1 MAEKAVV
8 QEGSLAGLEPI
19 GMAAYVN
26 NNVMGMLHRVSAM
39 FTMRKWSDRCFELS
53 WAVPWLQ
60 NSERRIA
67 QTAAA
72 AITRHN
78 HDSVFGPALDEV
90 QSGAAAAGGHT
101 SVIVERSHLQFDRSA
116 SLSDTVYGT
125 VGALLV
131 QHSVNLLCVA
141 GCVCFS
147 ANSYVT
153 SVLLTQPGVLVLE

>member
-1 MAEKAVV
+1 M

-26 NNVMGMLHRVSAM
+26 NNILGTLQRVSAM

-53 WAVPWLQ
+53 WAVPWLER
-60 NSERRIA
+60 SERRIA

-78 HDSVFGPALDEV
+78 QDSIFGPALDEV
-90 QSGAAAAGGHT
+90 GRGDAAAGGHT
-101 SVIVERSHLQFDRSA
+101 SVTVERSHLQFDRSA

-125 VGALLV
+125 VG
-131 QHSVNLLCVA
+131 
-141 GCVCFS
+141 
-147 ANSYVT
+147 T
-153 SVLLTQPGVLVLE
+153 LLTARLYMAPFVCDLGCYSVCWRSG